1 VGLVRNA
8 RRLAAAGR
16 ATRDIAKEL
25 GVHEFRVRKALGHAD
40 HYSADELDAA
50 VVRLADLDAALKGA
64 SRRPPE
70 LELEL
75 ALVDV
80 TQRA

>member
-1 VGLVRNA
+1 M
-8 RRLAAAGR
+8 
-16 ATRDIAKEL
+16 
-25 GVHEFRVRKALGHAD
+25 HEFRVRKALAHAER
-40 HYSADELDAA
+40 YSADELGDAL
-50 VVRLADLDAALKGA
+50 VRLAALDAALKGS

-80 TQRA
+80 TR